1 MAVIDFTQKEKIAV
15 ADVLLQMICADG
27 EIDEGEKQYMY
38 QLQGALE
45 ITNADIEKAINEDTL
60 SSLMVI
66 RDMEKTKKEAVTIM
80 MHEMMCA
87 DGEIDE
93 GEVHLI
99 LWVARLCGLPL
110 PQ

>member
-1 MAVIDFTQKEKIAV
+1 MAVIDFTPKEKIAV

-38 QLQGALE
+38 QLQEALE
-45 ITNADIEKAINEDTL
+45 ISNADIEKALNEDTL
-60 SSLMVI
+60 SSLIVI
-66 RDMEKTKKEAVTIM
+66 RDMTDTKKEVVTIM

-93 GEVHLI
+93 GEVQVL

-110 PQ
+110 PE